1 MNYVD
6 VEEYI
11 KKEILNRNIFQEV
24 ETNADDHLTTVRN
37 KINDTTIKLQEN
49 NKISMD
55 DKTIITGLSAK
66 NKPKLAPEYRAESPY
81 IYPSF
86 KVHKLSKEDIDEKK
100 VPPTRLIHASKFSP
114 LYRMEKWCSPYLTKW
129 SRNYCNTEF
138 ILDTK
143 HILSMI
149 NELNDN
155 NTLTNESFNL
165 FTIDVEKLYPS
176 IQPHLAEE
184 AIADL
189 LTNLDEENAAV
200 AEAVK
205 QFVKLSLDESY
216 VTYKDRVFK
225 PKVGIPTGGSLSRQI
240 ADTYLHWVLFKKINP
255 DIMTANELRF
265 WKRFIDDGI
274 GIWKGT
280 KRTFISF
287 LKKLNKETNK
297 YGINFPIDEAQ
308 FGKTVHF
315 LDVTFFIDEN
325 NVIQYKSYTKPTDS
339 KRYLRPQSFHPKTIF
354 ESVPYSQMIRT
365 LERNSTAQ
373 TKAAE
378 MDTLKKD
385 FVKSGYSS
393 AELQK
398 IEMRAEEQAGQE
410 ATIDETETL
419 TFPLFYF
426 DGINKLKKIISDFS
440 TELQQIVGETRI
452 VMAIKKN
459 PSIGTNLLKTKFS
472 AQNNL
477 FFPTKNVTVQ
487 TVHNV
492 HWSTSRIQLRWTIPL
507 YVYRRH

>member
-1 MNYVD
+1 
-6 VEEYI
+6 
-11 KKEILNRNIFQEV
+11 
-24 ETNADDHLTTVRN
+24 
-37 KINDTTIKLQEN
+37 
-49 NKISMD
+49 
-55 DKTIITGLSAK
+55 
-66 NKPKLAPEYRAESPY
+66 
-81 IYPSF
+81 
-86 KVHKLSKEDIDEKK
+86 
-100 VPPTRLIHASKFSP
+100 
-114 LYRMEKWCSPYLTKW
+114 MEKWCSPYLTKW

-155 NTLTNESFNL
+155 NTLTNETFNL

-176 IQPHLAEE
+176 IQPQLAEE
-184 AIADL
+184 AVTDL
-189 LTNLDEENAAV
+189 ITNLDEESAAV

-216 VTYKDRVFK
+216 VTYKERVFK

-297 YGINFPIDEAQ
+297 YGINFPINEAQ
-308 FGKTVHF
+308 FGKSVHF
-315 LDVTFFIDEN
+315 LDVTFYIDEN
-325 NVIQYKSYTKPTDS
+325 NHIQYKSYTKPTDS
-339 KRYLRPQSFHPKTIF
+339 KRYLRPQSFHPKTVF

-378 MDTLKKD
+378 IETLKKD
-385 FVKSGYSS
+385 FVKSGYSR

-398 IEMRAEEQAGQE
+398 IEERAEEQAGQE
-410 ATIDETETL
+410 TAKDETETL
-419 TFPLFYF
+419 TYPLFYF
-426 DGINKLKKIISDFS
+426 DGINELKKIISDSS

-459 PSIGTNLLKTKFS
+459 PSIGNKLVKNKVFSMEQTLLPNQKCNSTNCAQCPLVNMSNSVTVNNSIIRLPKTLNCKSRNIIYLWQCMMCDAENSYFGRTIQKVHKRTNTHRECFSSPLKWEDSALSLHASIVHGINVDLNNFKVSLIKKCSPKRIRREEFRYIDKYKTKTFGI
-472 AQNNL
+472 NRY
-477 FFPTKNVTVQ
+477 KN
-487 TVHNV
+487 
-492 HWSTSRIQLRWTIPL
+492 
-507 YVYRRH
+507 